1 MRLTNIPEQ
10 VTDWTQLALAP
21 AKSFGILHM
30 NSANVTAQL
39 ESIAAAGDDFEW
51 QSHQLTEGWKNEPE
65 NPDIVESILRF
76 MEGHPE
82 IEYGTPGPLVH
93 FVEAFPNYEEK
104 LLESIERQPT
114 PHTVGMLNR
123 VINGKRDPQERQAIL
138 LVMARVLENAAADAM
153 TRNRASGYL
162 EFQGRR
168 DLAGRSIH

>member
-1 MRLTNIPEQ
+1 
-10 VTDWTQLALAP
+10 
-21 AKSFGILHM
+21 M
-30 NSANVTAQL
+30 NSADVTAQL

-51 QSHQLTEGWKNEPE
+51 QS
-65 NPDIVESILRF
+65 RF

-82 IEYGTPGPLVH
+82 IDYGPPGRLVH
-93 FVEAFPNYEEK
+93 FVETFPNYEEK

-123 VINGKRDPQERQAIL
+123 VINGKHDPQERRAIL

-153 TRNRASGYL
+153 TRNRASDYL